1 MWVCDMNSNYDTSPR
16 TIREGVER
24 NKSHDGY
31 LPYLNARSFVHG
43 GYSSGSWAEDDRQL
57 VLWVKVAFVAAVGGL
72 ICIAVIVI

>member
-43 GYSSGSWAEDDRQL
+43 GYSSGSWAEDDRRL
-57 VLWVKVAFVAAVGGL
+57 VLWIKVAFVAAVGGL